1 MSQAKKSK
9 SITDSIGLDQ
19 INDLL
24 ANQRKLT
31 WLNIKVGMLRG
42 FGGVIG
48 AALAILLIGFLVAK
62 LGGLPIIGDFLQKIG
77 NATSV
82 QP

>member
-62 LGGLPIIGDFLQKIG
+62 FGGLPIIGDFLQKIS
-77 NATSV
+77 NATST

>member
-62 LGGLPIIGDFLQKIG
+62 FGGLPIIGDFLQKIG
-77 NATSV
+77 NATST